1 MTTDNMRDEKSR
13 SSGAESIRMHDWS
26 VAEESRKLL
35 ADGEIL

>member
-1 MTTDNMRDEKSR
+1 MTSDNMRDEKSR
-13 SSGAESIRMHDWS
+13 SSGAESIRVHDWS